1 MKAVILLA
9 TLKKEGFSHTALLSE
24 FLEKHLN
31 EQGVP
36 CETIRLVQ
44 KNIPAGT
51 YTRMAEDDDWPS
63 ILNTVLA
70 ADILIF
76 ATPVWWNNISSEMQR
91 VIERMDE
98 LHDEI
103 LAGKGSRLEG
113 KVGGVIVTG
122 DSDGAQ
128 HVIAQIANFFNA
140 VGVLLPPYATL
151 SVLHPMLAKSN
162 DPEKEEVWRMF
173 EKDYSAT
180 ADRMAKQLQQSV
192 RREQD
197 A

>member
-9 TLKKEGFSHTALLSE
+9 TLKREGLSHTALLSE
-24 FLEKHLN
+24 FLEQHLK

-36 CETIRLVQ
+36 CEIIRLVQ

-51 YTRMAEDDDWPS
+51 YTRMAADDEWPS
-63 ILNTVLA
+63 ILNAVLA

-76 ATPVWWNNISSEMQR
+76 ATPVWWNNISSEMQK

-103 LAGKGSRLEG
+103 LEGKGSRLEG

-140 VGVLLPPYATL
+140 VGVMFPPFATL
-151 SVLHPMLAKSN
+151 SVLDSMLAKSKN
-162 DPEKEEVWRMF
+162 PEKEEIWRLY
-173 EKDYSAT
+173 EKEYAAT
-180 ADRMAKQLQQSV
+180 AHKMAKQLIKSL
-192 RREQD
+192 RD
-197 A
+197 N